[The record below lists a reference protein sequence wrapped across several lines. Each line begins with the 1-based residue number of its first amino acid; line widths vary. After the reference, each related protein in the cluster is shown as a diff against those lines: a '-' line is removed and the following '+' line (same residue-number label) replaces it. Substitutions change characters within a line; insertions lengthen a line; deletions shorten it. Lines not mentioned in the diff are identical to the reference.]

1 MDLVCYTRRRATRLG
16 RSMRALIRDESGATA
31 MEYALIATLISVAI
45 IGAATTMGSNL
56 NNVWTTLANNI
67 NPNLAR

>member
-1 MDLVCYTRRRATRLG
+1 MDLVCTIRQHVARLG
-16 RSMRALIRDESGATA
+16 RSMRALVDDESGATA

-56 NNVWTTLANNI
+56 NNVWTTLANNV
-67 NPNLAR
+67 NPNLSR

>member
-1 MDLVCYTRRRATRLG
+1 MDLVFTTRRHAARLVH
-16 RSMRALIRDESGATA
+16 SMRAFLRDEGGATA
-31 MEYALIATLISVAI
+31 MEYALIAALISVAI

-67 NPNLAR
+67 NPNLAH

>member
-1 MDLVCYTRRRATRLG
+1 MDLVCSTRRCATRLG
-16 RSMRALIRDESGATA
+16 DSMRAFIRDESGATA

-56 NNVWTTLANNI
+56 NNVWTTLANNV

>member
-1 MDLVCYTRRRATRLG
+1 
-16 RSMRALIRDESGATA
+16 MRALVDDESGATA

-56 NNVWTTLANNI
+56 NNVWTTLANNV
-67 NPNLAR
+67 NPNLSR